1 MKDSNDKE
9 NEVTLMAI
17 PFDFKKKQKSKPKTD
32 RTHNFTTNL
41 SKKDCTEFNSGPSNS
56 SLLEKKKQYSMAIR

>member
-17 PFDFKKKQKSKPKTD
+17 PLDFKKKQKSKPNTD
-32 RTHNFTTNL
+32 RTHNLTANL
-41 SKKDCTEFNSGPSNS
+41 TKKDAT
-56 SLLEKKKQYSMAIR
+56 